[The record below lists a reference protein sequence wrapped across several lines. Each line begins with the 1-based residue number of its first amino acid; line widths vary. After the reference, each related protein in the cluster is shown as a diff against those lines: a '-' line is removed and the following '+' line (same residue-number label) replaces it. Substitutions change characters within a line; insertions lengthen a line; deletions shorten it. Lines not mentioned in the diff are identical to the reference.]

1 MAIAVMTAGA
11 LAVMA
16 LHQVTTFGNMQS
28 RQLSTATQ
36 SAQTWVERLQR
47 DAMRWTTGGPTTLLS
62 PVLLANT
69 QYLRSVAAPGAAP
82 EWMTPNPA
90 LATESWAFDH
100 FGRDTRVAANMSYCT
115 NIRMQWV
122 YPGQAIR
129 ADVRVWYLRSHTGV
143 NAVPFVGCAAG
154 TDPNTLTGQ
163 LQTLSFVH
171 TSTVIR
177 WTPMPTVGG
186 P

>member
-69 QYLRSVAAPGAAP
+69 QYLRSVPAPGAAP
-82 EWMTPNPA
+82 QWFTPSPV
-90 LATESWAFDH
+90 LPTESWAFDH
-100 FGRDTRVAANMSYCT
+100 FGRDTLVQANMRYCT

-143 NAVPFVGCAAG
+143 DASLFVNCARG
-154 TDPNTLTGQ
+154 QETTLGAR
-163 LQTLSFVH
+163 LDTLSFVH

-177 WTPMPTVGG
+177 WTPMP
-186 P
+186 

>member
-36 SAQTWVERLQR
+36 CAQTWVERLQR
-47 DAMRWTTGGPTTLLS
+47 DAMRWTTGETPSAVPSPT
-62 PVLLANT
+62 LLANT
-69 QYLRSVAAPGAAP
+69 QYLRLIAAPGDAP
-82 EWMTPNPA
+82 EWIRPVPA
-90 LATESWAFDH
+90 VGTESWAFDH
-100 FGRDTRVAANMSYCT
+100 FGRDTRLAPDMSYCT
-115 NIRMQWV
+115 DIRLQWV

-143 NAVPFVGCAAG
+143 DVSDFVGCPDPDAA
-154 TDPNTLTGQ
+154 TGQ
-163 LQTLSFVH
+163 LQALSFVH

-177 WTPMPTVGG
+177 WTPMPVT